1 MQKNAKI
8 VLTFGRGYA
17 KIVLYLKR
25 AHKPR
30 PHVCGLLNRIK
41 AALLMIAETRRYVKA
56 LFTLQAGT
64 KVEVRA

>member
-1 MQKNAKI
+1 M
-8 VLTFGRGYA
+8 
-17 KIVLYLKR
+17 VLYLKR

-41 AALLMIAETRRYVKA
+41 VALLMIAETRRYVKA